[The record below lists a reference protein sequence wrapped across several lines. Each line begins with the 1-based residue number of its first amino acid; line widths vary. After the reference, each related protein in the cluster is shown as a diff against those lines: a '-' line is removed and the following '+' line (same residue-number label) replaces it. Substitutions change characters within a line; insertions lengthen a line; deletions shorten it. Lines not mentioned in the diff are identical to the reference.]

1 MVLLAGGHRGFNKA
15 IFSVVEQ
22 IDGEFPSITFGYN
35 SFDGEQGNSP
45 LLFLNFI
52 IFFFSFI
59 F

>member
-35 SFDGEQGNSP
+35 SFDGEQGTVSKLHN
-45 LLFLNFI
+45 FLI
-52 IFFFSFI
+52 
-59 F
+59 